1 LGWLHFVARALA
13 APDNWVSAVNG
24 DWVDGTKWSLGS
36 SPAGTDDASIPFG
49 GIAVSFNTNA
59 SVNSLASSADLTIL
73 GGALAGSQAN
83 GVTPVTIGGGTLSL
97 DGGGLSS
104 LTLGAGAGAIAVAA
118 NGGNFLSNVTLNH
131 DVNLSANGYVQV
143 FGANTNNNS
152 IALAGGANGIQLR
165 DGNALLIVSSSGA
178 IHGSGA
184 VFQTFGG
191 ATLQVDG
198 TVTADQSGNT
208 LALNP
213 SNITG
218 GGTLAA
224 TGGGVLS
231 IGGLLNGSALKANVD
246 AMPGSRVIVDGGGL
260 SGTLASTTGSGLSFS
275 SNGGNV
281 ISAATIN
288 GDLTFVGSAYA
299 QVFNANTASGTIHMA
314 GTSNGIQ
321 LRDGNALLTIA
332 SAGKMQGYGQVF
344 QTFGGATLENKGTIS
359 ADVAAQTL
367 ALNPS
372 NITGSGTFEAK
383 NGGVLSIGG
392 TLTGSNAVV
401 HVDNDPSSAV
411 LVNGG
416 GLAGSF
422 AASTGSGISFSANGN
437 NSISTAT
444 IGSDLTFNGG
454 AYAQVY
460 GANSES
466 GTIHM
471 AGTSNGIQ
479 LRDGNATLKIVSGG
493 KLQGYGAVFQT
504 FGGATLAN
512 QGTIAADSVGKTL
525 ALNNSVITNASEVAV
540 SAAAT
545 LSVGGSLTQTAGHTA
560 VDGTLSLAQTFALQ
574 GGSLTGSGS
583 VIGSVDNSGGSVGPG
598 DSPGLLSIT
607 GSYNQQVGGLF
618 DIELGGAVAG
628 LSYDQLDVTGAAT
641 LAGSIDVGLVNGF
654 RPNIGD
660 KFDVMLRGSGNGT
673 FANLLTSTPGLA
685 YTVDYE
691 ATKVIVTITAV
702 PVPEPSTAALALVG
716 AAGLGAMVAR
726 RKLAFA

>member
-1 LGWLHFVARALA
+1 MAR
-13 APDNWVSAVNG
+13 
-24 DWVDGTKWSLGS
+24 
-36 SPAGTDDASIPFG
+36 
-49 GIAVSFNTNA
+49 
-59 SVNSLASSADLTIL
+59 
-73 GGALAGSQAN
+73 
-83 GVTPVTIGGGTLSL
+83 
-97 DGGGLSS
+97 
-104 LTLGAGAGAIAVAA
+104 
-118 NGGNFLSNVTLNH
+118 
-131 DVNLSANGYVQV
+131 
-143 FGANTNNNS
+143 
-152 IALAGGANGIQLR
+152 R
-165 DGNALLIVSSSGA
+165 
-178 IHGSGA
+178 
-184 VFQTFGG
+184 
-191 ATLQVDG
+191 
-198 TVTADQSGNT
+198 
-208 LALNP
+208 
-213 SNITG
+213 
-218 GGTLAA
+218 
-224 TGGGVLS
+224 
-231 IGGLLNGSALKANVD
+231 LKANVD
-246 AMPGSRVIVDGGGL
+246 ATPGSQVIVDGGGL
-260 SGTLASTTGSGLSFS
+260 SGTLASSTGSGLSFAANG
-275 SNGGNV
+275 SNF
-281 ISAATIN
+281 IDTATIQ
-288 GDLTFVGSAYA
+288 GDLTFGAAGYA
-299 QVFNANTASGTIHMA
+299 QVYGANTASGTIHMA

-321 LRDGNALLTIA
+321 LRDGNAVLTVA
-332 SAGKMQGYGQVF
+332 SGGKVQGYGTVF
-344 QTFGGATLENKGTIS
+344 QTFGGASLENKGTIS
-359 ADVAAQTL
+359 ADTAAQTL

-401 HVDNDPSSAV
+401 HVDGDPNSAV

-422 AASTGSGISFSANGN
+422 AASTGTGISFAANGS

-471 AGTSNGIQ
+471 AGTANGIQ
-479 LRDGNATLKIVSGG
+479 LRDGNATLTIASGG

-512 QGTIAADSVGKTL
+512 EGTIAADSVGKTL
-525 ALNNSVITNASEVAV
+525 ALNNSVIANAGEVAV

-583 VIGSVDNSGGSVGPG
+583 IVGSVDNSGGSVGPG

-607 GSYNQQVGGLF
+607 GSYNQQAGGLF
-618 DIELGGAVAG
+618 DVELGGSMAG
-628 LSYDQLDVTGAAT
+628 LNYDQLDVTGAAT

-654 RPNIGD
+654 RPNVGD
-660 KFDVMLRGSGNGT
+660 QFDVMLRGSGSGT

-691 ATKVIVTITAV
+691 ATRVIVTITAV
-702 PVPEPSTAALALVG
+702 RVPEPTSIVLLWSAVG
-716 AAGLGAMVAR
+716 LLSFFASWR
-726 RKLAFA
+726 RC